1 MSAATAFAGRL
12 GLSAWRRRGTWLGL
26 VLLMMVL
33 LVCLQFYSEPSSQ
46 YLKLLDLMQHKK
58 TAQNQVLT
66 NFDSLKIGLFFPGK

>member
-66 NFDSLKIGLFFPGK
+66 NLDSF